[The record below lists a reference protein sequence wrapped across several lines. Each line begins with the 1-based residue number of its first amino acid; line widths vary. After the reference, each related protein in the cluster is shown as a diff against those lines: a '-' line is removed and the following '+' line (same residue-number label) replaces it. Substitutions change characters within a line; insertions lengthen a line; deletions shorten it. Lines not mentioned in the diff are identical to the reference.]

1 VDPHAEY
8 LRALAV
14 RTDEAAREEK
24 LSRKTGNARLLT
36 GIAGVVV
43 GFFVFGEVVISPW
56 WLLIPAAVFS
66 VLVVFHARVDNRM
79 QRAKRASAFYE
90 WGLARLENRWMG
102 RGEQGERFR
111 GSPHVYADDL
121 DLFGRGSLFE
131 LLCTARTH
139 AGEDTLALWLLAAG
153 PQVEVFAR
161 QQAVAELRERRDLR
175 EDFAILGEPVRT
187 GVHGD
192 SLAAWGERPLVA
204 FAPWMRI
211 VAATLASILAV
222 TFSLYMAGVFRRTPF
237 LVTLFVL
244 LAFLL
249 FMRSKVDQ
257 VTDGL
262 DTPAH
267 DLDLLATLL
276 NRMESEH
283 FESPLLAG
291 ILERIRIRGLTAS
304 AQISK
309 LHRLVERLDWGRNMF
324 FAPLA
329 AVLLWREQ
337 LAMAIESWRGAA
349 GPAIRNWIA
358 AVGEFEALLALSG
371 YSFEHPADPFP
382 AFVERDG
389 WFEAAGLGHP
399 LMSEAQCVRNDVR
412 LGDELRL
419 LVVSGSNMSGKSTLL
434 RSVGL
439 NTVLAWAGA
448 PVRAASMTVSPLAVG
463 ASIRVVD
470 SLQDGRSRF
479 YAEIT
484 RLREIVS
491 LTSGKQTVLFLI
503 DELLSGTNSH
513 DRFIGAQAVVRGLV
527 NRGAIGIITTHDL
540 ALAHIAEDFDGRA
553 ANVHFADTIENGAL
567 HFDYHLREGV
577 VQKSNALELMR
588 SVGLEV

>member
-8 LRALAV
+8 SRALAD
-14 RTDEAAREEK
+14 RTAESAREEK
-24 LSRKTGNARLLT
+24 SSRRIGNARLLT
-36 GIAGVVV
+36 AIAGVVV
-43 GFFVFGEVVISPW
+43 AFFVFGEVVISPW
-56 WLLIPAAVFS
+56 WLVIPA
-66 VLVVFHARVDNRM
+66 VVFCALVIFHSRVDNRM
-79 QRAKRASAFYE
+79 QRAKRATVFYE
-90 WGLARLENRWMG
+90 WGLARLENRWIG

-139 AGEDTLALWLLAAG
+139 AGEDVLASWLLAPG
-153 PQVEVFAR
+153 PQEEIAAR
-161 QQAVAELRERRDLR
+161 QGAVAELRGRTDLR
-175 EDFAILGEPVRT
+175 EDFAILGERVRT

-192 SLAAWGERPLVA
+192 SLAAWGEQPLVP

-211 VAATLASILAV
+211 AAAALAGTVVI
-222 TFSLYMAGVFRRTPF
+222 TFSLYMAGIFPRTPF
-237 LVTLFVL
+237 LAALFVL

-249 FMRSKVDQ
+249 FLKKKVDQ

-262 DTPAH
+262 DTPSH
-267 DLDLLATLL
+267 DMELLATLL
-276 NRMESEH
+276 NRVESEH
-283 FESPLLAG
+283 FESPLLAA

-309 LHRLVERLDWGRNMF
+309 LHKLVERLDWGRNMF
-324 FAPLA
+324 FAPVA
-329 AVLLWREQ
+329 AALLWREQ
-337 LAMAIESWRGAA
+337 LAMAIESWRAAA
-349 GPAIRNWIA
+349 GPAIRSWIA
-358 AVGEFEALLALSG
+358 AVGEFEALLCLSG
-371 YSFEHPADPFP
+371 YAFEHQTDPFP
-382 AFVERDG
+382 VFTEKPG
-389 WFEAAGLGHP
+389 WFEATGLGHP
-399 LMSEAQCVRNDVR
+399 LMSESQCVRNDVR
-412 LGDELRL
+412 LGDGLRL

-448 PVRAASMTVSPLAVG
+448 PVRAANMTISPVDLG

-484 RLREIVS
+484 RLREIVG
-491 LTSGKQTVLFLI
+491 LTGGKRTVLFLI

-513 DRFIGAQAVVRGLV
+513 DRLIGAEAVVRGLV
-527 NRGAIGIITTHDL
+527 NRGAIGMITTHDL

-553 ANVHFADTIENGAL
+553 ANVHFEDTIENGAL
-567 HFDYHLREGV
+567 HFDYHLRTGV

-588 SVGLEV
+588 SVGLDV

>member
-1 VDPHAEY
+1 M
-8 LRALAV
+8 
-14 RTDEAAREEK
+14 
-24 LSRKTGNARLLT
+24 
-36 GIAGVVV
+36 
-43 GFFVFGEVVISPW
+43 GFLVFGEVAISPW
-56 WLLIPAAVFS
+56 WLLIPAAVFFA
-66 VLVVFHARVDNRM
+66 LVIFHARVDDRM
-79 QRAKRASAFYE
+79 QRAKRAAVYYE

-111 GSPHVYADDL
+111 GSPHVYAEDL
-121 DLFGRGSLFE
+121 DVFGRGSLFE

-139 AGEDTLALWLLAAG
+139 AGEDTLASWLTAPG
-153 PQVEVFAR
+153 SQEEVVAR
-161 QQAVAELRERRDLR
+161 QAAVTELRGRGDLR
-175 EDFAILGEPVRT
+175 EDFAILGEAVRT

-192 SLAAWGERPLVA
+192 SLAAWGERPLA
-204 FAPWMRI
+204 GFAPWMR
-211 VAATLASILAV
+211 VAAAALAAAVAV
-222 TFSLYMAGVFRRTPF
+222 TFSLYMAGVSKRTPF
-237 LVTLFVL
+237 LVALFLV

-249 FMRSKVDQ
+249 FMRSKVEQ

-262 DTPAH
+262 DTPAR

-276 NRMESEH
+276 RRMENEH
-283 FESPLLAG
+283 FESALPA
-291 ILERIRIRGLTAS
+291 RIRERVRVHGLAAS
-304 AQISK
+304 AQIAK
-309 LHRLVERLDWGRNMF
+309 LQRLVARLDWARNMF
-324 FAPLA
+324 FAPIA

-337 LAMAIESWRGAA
+337 LAMAIEAWRGSS

-358 AVGEFEALLALSG
+358 AVGEFEALLSLSG
-371 YSFEHPADPFP
+371 YAFEHPADTFP

-389 WFEAAGLGHP
+389 WFEAEQLGHP

-412 LGDELRL
+412 LGGELRL

-448 PVRAASMTVSPLAVG
+448 PARAARLAISPLEVG

-484 RLREIVS
+484 RLREIVN
-491 LTSGKQTVLFLI
+491 LTGGKRTVLFLI

-513 DRFIGAQAVVRGLV
+513 DRLIGAEAVVRGLV
-527 NRGAIGIITTHDL
+527 HRGAIGMITTHDL
-540 ALAHIAEDFDGRA
+540 ALAHIGEDFDGRA
-553 ANVHFADTIENGAL
+553 ANVHFEDTIEGGAL
-567 HFDYHLREGV
+567 HFDYRLRAGV
-577 VQKSNALELMR
+577 VKKSNALELMR

>member
-1 VDPHAEY
+1 M
-8 LRALAV
+8 
-14 RTDEAAREEK
+14 
-24 LSRKTGNARLLT
+24 GNARLLT
-36 GIAGVVV
+36 AIAAVAV

-56 WLLIPAAVFS
+56 WLLVPSAVFAA
-66 VLVVFHARVDNRM
+66 LVVFHSRVDNRM
-79 QRAKRASAFYE
+79 HRAKRAAVFYE

-111 GSPHVYADDL
+111 GSPHVYAEDL
-121 DLFGRGSLFE
+121 DVFGRGSLFE

-139 AGEDTLALWLLAAG
+139 AGEDTLAAWLLAPG
-153 PQVEVFAR
+153 SQDEVGAR
-161 QQAVAELRERRDLR
+161 QQAIAELRGRSDLR
-175 EDFAILGEPVRT
+175 EDFAILGEPVRA

-211 VAATLASILAV
+211 AAAALAGAVAL
-222 TFSLYMAGVFRRTPF
+222 TFGLYMAGVSKRTPF
-237 LVTLFVL
+237 LVVLFVL

-249 FMRSKVDQ
+249 FMRSKVEQ

-283 FESPLLAG
+283 FDSPLLAG
-291 ILERIRIRGLTAS
+291 ILERVRIHRLTAS

-309 LHRLVERLDWGRNMF
+309 LQRLVARLDWARNMF

-337 LAMAIESWRGAA
+337 LAMAIEAWRGAA
-349 GPAIRNWIA
+349 GPAIRQWIVA
-358 AVGEFEALLALSG
+358 IGEFEALLSLSG

-382 AFVERDG
+382 AFVERNG
-389 WFEAAGLGHP
+389 WFEATGIGHP

-412 LGDELRL
+412 LGGDLRL

-439 NTVLAWAGA
+439 NTVLAWSGA
-448 PVRAASMTVSPLAVG
+448 PVRATSMTISPLAVG
-463 ASIRVVD
+463 ASIRVMD

-491 LTSGKQTVLFLI
+491 LTGDQRTVLFLI

-513 DRFIGAQAVVRGLV
+513 DRLIGAEAVVRGLV
-527 NRGAIGIITTHDL
+527 NRGAIGMITTHDL

-553 ANVHFADTIENGAL
+553 ANVHFADTIEDGAL
-567 HFDYHLREGV
+567 HFDYHLQPGV